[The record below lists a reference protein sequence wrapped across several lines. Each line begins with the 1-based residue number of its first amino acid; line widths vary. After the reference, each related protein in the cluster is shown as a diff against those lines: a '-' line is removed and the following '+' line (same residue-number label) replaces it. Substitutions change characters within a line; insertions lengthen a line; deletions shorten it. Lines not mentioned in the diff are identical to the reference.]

1 MSYLRRK
8 ASAATRVLLGFAL
21 IITLCAVVVVAVPQV
36 IGADESYVVTS
47 DSMSPEIEGGDVV
60 IVTERSPDQIE
71 EDDVITFA
79 PPGDD
84 ERRTTHRVV
93 EVEEEDGQTQF
104 VTQGDAN
111 EAPDPQPVAAER
123 VIGEVTLT
131 IPYFGRFVAF
141 AQTWVGII
149 SLVILPGLALV
160 GTELWE
166 LKKGM
171 DESQTDDES
180 GDSPASD
187 VDDESDQ
194 SDDARTDDE
203 EVDR

>member
-8 ASAATRVLLGFAL
+8 ASAAARVLLGFTL

-60 IVTERSPDQIE
+60 IVTERPPERIE

-84 ERRTTHRVV
+84 DRRTTHRVV
-93 EVEEEDGQTQF
+93 EVQEEDSQLQF
-104 VTQGDAN
+104 LTQGDAN
-111 EAPDPQPVAAER
+111 DAVDPAPVPADR

-141 AQTWVGII
+141 AQTTIGIV
-149 SLVILPGLALV
+149 SLIILPGLALV

-171 DESQTDDES
+171 DESETDDS
-180 GDSPASD
+180 DDSAEAD
-187 VDDESDQ
+187 TDDESDQ
-194 SDDARTDDE
+194 SDDAETDDE

>member
-8 ASAATRVLLGFAL
+8 ASAAARVLLGFAL

-93 EVEEEDGQTQF
+93 EIEEEDGQTQF

-111 EAPDPQPVAAER
+111 ENPDPQPVAAER

-141 AQTWVGII
+141 AQTTIGII

-160 GTELWE
+160 GTEVWE

-171 DESQTDDES
+171 DESESDDES
-180 GDSPASD
+180 GDSAESD
-187 VDDESDQ
+187 ADSESDQ

>member
-8 ASAATRVLLGFAL
+8 ASAAARVLLGFTL

-60 IVTERSPDQIE
+60 IVTERPPERIE

-84 ERRTTHRVV
+84 DRRTTHRVV
-93 EVEEEDGQTQF
+93 EVEEEDGQLQF
-104 VTQGDAN
+104 LTQGDAN
-111 EAPDPQPVAAER
+111 DAVDPAPVPADR

-141 AQTWVGII
+141 AQTTIGIV
-149 SLVILPGLALV
+149 SLIILPGLALV

-171 DESQTDDES
+171 DESETDDSDDSAEADTDDES
-180 GDSPASD
+180 
-187 VDDESDQ
+187 EQ
-194 SDDARTDDE
+194 SDDAETDDE

>member
-8 ASAATRVLLGFAL
+8 ASAAARVLLGFTL

-47 DSMSPEIEGGDVV
+47 DSLSPEIEGGDVV
-60 IVTERSPDQIE
+60 IVTERPPERIE

-84 ERRTTHRVV
+84 DRRTTHRVV
-93 EVEEEDGQTQF
+93 EVQEEDSQLQF
-104 VTQGDAN
+104 LTQGDAN
-111 EAPDPQPVAAER
+111 DAVDPAPVPADR

-141 AQTWVGII
+141 AQTTIGIV
-149 SLVILPGLALV
+149 SLIILPGLALV

-171 DESQTDDES
+171 DESETDDSDDSAEADTDDES
-180 GDSPASD
+180 
-187 VDDESDQ
+187 EQ
-194 SDDARTDDE
+194 SDDAETDDE

>member
-71 EDDVITFA
+71 AGDVITFA

-84 ERRTTHRVV
+84 DRRTTHRVV
-93 EVEEEDGQTQF
+93 EVQEEDGERQF

-111 EAPDPQPVAAER
+111 DNPDPQPVPSDR

-141 AQTWVGII
+141 AQTTIGII
-149 SLVILPGLALV
+149 SLVILPGLALI
-160 GTELWE
+160 GTEIWE
-166 LKKGM
+166 LKK
-171 DESQTDDES
+171 ESEESESDAGSEHGTDDEPR
-180 GDSPASD
+180 G
-187 VDDESDQ
+187 E
-194 SDDARTDDE
+194 RE
-203 EVDR
+203 

>member
-8 ASAATRVLLGFAL
+8 ASAAARVLLGFAL

-60 IVTERSPDQIE
+60 IVTERPPERIE

-84 ERRTTHRVV
+84 DRRTTHRVV
-93 EVEEEDGQTQF
+93 EVQEEDSQLQF
-104 VTQGDAN
+104 LTQGDAN
-111 EAPDPQPVAAER
+111 DAVDPAPVPADR

-141 AQTWVGII
+141 AQTTIGIV
-149 SLVILPGLALV
+149 SLIILPGLALV

-171 DESQTDDES
+171 DESETDDS
-180 GDSPASD
+180 DDSAEAD
-187 VDDESDQ
+187 TDDESDQ
-194 SDDARTDDE
+194 SDDAETDDE

>member
-8 ASAATRVLLGFAL
+8 ASAAARVLLGFAL

-84 ERRTTHRVV
+84 DRRTTHRVV
-93 EVEEEDGQTQF
+93 EVQEEDSQLQF
-104 VTQGDAN
+104 LTQGDAN
-111 EAPDPQPVAAER
+111 DAVDPAPVPADR

-141 AQTWVGII
+141 AQTTIGIV
-149 SLVILPGLALV
+149 SLIILPGLALV

-171 DESQTDDES
+171 DESETDDS
-180 GDSPASD
+180 DDPAEAD
-187 VDDESDQ
+187 TDDESDQ
-194 SDDARTDDE
+194 SDDAETDDE
-203 EVDR
+203 EVDP

>member
-8 ASAATRVLLGFAL
+8 ASAAARVLLGFTL

-60 IVTERSPDQIE
+60 IVTERPPERIE

-84 ERRTTHRVV
+84 DRRTTHRVV
-93 EVEEEDGQTQF
+93 EVQEEDSQLQF
-104 VTQGDAN
+104 LTQGDAN
-111 EAPDPQPVAAER
+111 DAVDPAPVPADR

-141 AQTWVGII
+141 AQTTIGIV
-149 SLVILPGLALV
+149 SLIILPGLALV

-171 DESQTDDES
+171 DESETDDSDDSAEADTDDES
-180 GDSPASD
+180 
-187 VDDESDQ
+187 EQ
-194 SDDARTDDE
+194 SDDAETDDE

>member
-8 ASAATRVLLGFAL
+8 ASAAARVLLGFTL

-60 IVTERSPDQIE
+60 IVTERPPERIE

-84 ERRTTHRVV
+84 DRRTTHRVV
-93 EVEEEDGQTQF
+93 EVQEEDSQLQF
-104 VTQGDAN
+104 LTQGDAN
-111 EAPDPQPVAAER
+111 DAVDPAPVPADR

-141 AQTWVGII
+141 AQTTIGIV
-149 SLVILPGLALV
+149 SLIILPGLALV

-171 DESQTDDES
+171 DESETDDSDDSAEADTDDES
-180 GDSPASD
+180 
-187 VDDESDQ
+187 EQ
-194 SDDARTDDE
+194 SDDAGTDDE